1 MKILVVDGGPDVAA
15 ALAQSLN
22 SLGWAGAGAATN
34 SDEAVEWIN
43 QHGGCDILV
52 TEVFLQPAD
61 GFTLRETIQPHL
73 PGMKV
78 IFTSVH
84 DCSAYADRMTGCE
97 FLPSPIS
104 PEALDAALR
113 KLTAP
118 APVAVAP
125 EPPVTAVA
133 PTPVATAQPSA
144 VAAVAQATP
153 VATAQP
159 RAVAAVAQAT
169 PVATAQPRAVAAV
182 AQATPV
188 ATAQPR
194 AVAAVAQATPVAT
207 AQPRAV
213 AAVAQATPVATAQ
226 PKAVAAVA
234 QATPVATAQ
243 PKAVAA
249 VAQATPVATAQPRA
263 VAAAMAQPTSPSPV
277 SAPPAVSVKPAAPRP
292 AAAASATP
300 GLGLEIELPP
310 DDLVGKSV
318 GNYLVEARIG
328 KGPMGPIYRARQ
340 TNIERLVRLYVL
352 DASLSSD
359 KEAIQ
364 RFLSNASAKA
374 KATNPI
380 IISVYEAGDQEGVYF
395 YSCEYTPCRSVGQL
409 RESGGKL
416 DEKTAL
422 SVLKAAAESL
432 DFFAREKIAHDLL
445 TENAILI
452 GPANRIRMANIASN
466 NAPQQHDLQTEMRR
480 VGEIVLGALPESGA
494 EKARELAVQLSDPD
508 AAPPSWAA
516 FLQTVTTQQPKAK
529 IADAYK
535 LDAQERAAIRS
546 VEESKKRQKRGM
558 IINSLVSLALLAAA
572 LGAIYF
578 AFLRPK
584 SGTARNFDTLLEV
597 PAGEFIYQDGQK
609 ETLPKFYIDQYEVT
623 LGQYAEFLD
632 FLTKNPDKAAQFEHP
647 DQPKG
652 KTHVPVGWA
661 DMKEL
666 NPPMPGYYQRAQ
678 RWGKYQEAALDVNS
692 PVFGVDWFDAFAYAK
707 WKGRRLPTEQEWEK
721 AARGTGGFKFSW
733 GNEPSDT
740 RANTGADLDP
750 NPKKGGDKDGF
761 KRWNTVDA
769 KKGDKSPYGMIGA
782 SGNVS
787 EWTATI
793 VNSPEAGGKVPVIR
807 GGNWKNGDASVTR
820 RVLKL
825 MDLQADDALGFRTAS
840 DTLPSK

>member
-15 ALAQSLN
+15 ALAKSLN
-22 SLGWAGAGAATN
+22 ALGWPGAGAATD

-43 QHGGCDILV
+43 QHGGCDVLV

-73 PGMKV
+73 PGMKT
-78 IFTSVH
+78 IFSSVH
-84 DCSAYADRMTGCE
+84 DCSAYSDRMTGCE
-97 FLPSPIS
+97 FLPAPLT
-104 PEALDAALR
+104 PAALDAVIR

-118 APVAVAP
+118 APVAEPVAEEPAPSAIAVQPAPVAP
-125 EPPVTAVA
+125 AEP
-133 PTPVATAQPSA
+133 QA

-159 RAVAAVAQAT
+159 GAVAAVAQATPVATAQPKAVAAVAQAT

-234 QATPVATAQ
+234 QPTPVAAPRSIQ
-243 PKAVAA
+243 P
-249 VAQATPVATAQPRA
+249 
-263 VAAAMAQPTSPSPV
+263 
-277 SAPPAVSVKPAAPRP
+277 APSVKPAAVK
-292 AAAASATP
+292 AAVAP

-310 DDLVGKSV
+310 DAIVGNSV
-318 GNYLVEARIG
+318 GNYQVEARIG

-352 DASLSSD
+352 DAALASD
-359 KEAIQ
+359 KEAVQ

-374 KATNPI
+374 KATNPV
-380 IISVYEAGDQEGVYF
+380 IISVYEAGESEGVYF

-409 RESGGKL
+409 RESGGFL

-422 SVLKAAAESL
+422 AVLKAAAEAL

-452 GPANRIRMANIASN
+452 GPANRIRMANVASSQ
-466 NAPQQHDLQTEMRR
+466 PSEQFDLQAEMRR
-480 VGEIVLGALPESGA
+480 VGEIVLAVLPESGA
-494 EKARELAVQLSDPD
+494 QKARDLAVQLTTPD
-508 AAPPSWAA
+508 AAPASWAA
-516 FLQTVTTQQPKAK
+516 FLQTVTTYQPKAV

-584 SGTARNFDTLLEV
+584 SATVRNLDKMLEI
-597 PAGEFIYQDGQK
+597 PAGEFVYQDGQK

-623 LGQYAEFLD
+623 IGQYAEFLD
-632 FLTKNPDKAAQFEHP
+632 FLEKNPDKAGQLAHP

-652 KTHVPVGWA
+652 KGHVPVGWA

-721 AARGTGGFKFSW
+721 AARGTDGFKFSW
-733 GNEPSDT
+733 GNEPDT
-740 RANTGADLDP
+740 SRSNTGADLDP

-807 GGNWKNGDASVTR
+807 GGNWKNSDPSVTR
-820 RVLKL
+820 RVIKL
-825 MDLQADDALGFRTAS
+825 MDLQQDDALGFRTAS
-840 DTLPSK
+840 DTAPSK